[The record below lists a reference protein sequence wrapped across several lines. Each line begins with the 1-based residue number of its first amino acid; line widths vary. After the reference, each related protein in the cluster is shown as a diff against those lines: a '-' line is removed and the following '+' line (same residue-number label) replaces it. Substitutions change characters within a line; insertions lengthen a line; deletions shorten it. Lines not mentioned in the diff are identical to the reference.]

1 MRASARVCVPCV
13 HICVCVR
20 VEEVGGSDGVCG
32 GGGGGG
38 GGWTM
43 GRDATLSLSPD
54 DRMKLNLSVGEKVSR
69 TK

>member
-1 MRASARVCVPCV
+1 MRASACVCVPCV

-38 GGWTM
+38 GG
-43 GRDATLSLSPD
+43 AVD
-54 DRMKLNLSVGEKVSR
+54 DGEGCYAVTISR
-69 TK
+69 